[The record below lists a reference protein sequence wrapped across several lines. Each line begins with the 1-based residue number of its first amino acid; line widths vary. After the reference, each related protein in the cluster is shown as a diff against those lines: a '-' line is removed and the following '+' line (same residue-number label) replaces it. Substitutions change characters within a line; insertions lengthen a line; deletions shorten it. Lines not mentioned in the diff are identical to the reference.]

1 MVGVVTAVDA
11 VDVGVVD
18 GVVVVVVVV
27 VVEVEVVVVVEVV
40 FCNHSVK
47 ILITL
52 CEVSLKY
59 RFQQSS
65 GFDKFQI
72 ILFLAKFYLSAC
84 QSMYVCWSSI
94 KWGKRHLGCIGN

>member
-1 MVGVVTAVDA
+1 MVGVVTSVDA

-27 VVEVEVVVVVEVV
+27 DGEVEVVVVVEVV
-40 FCNHSVK
+40 FSNHSVK
-47 ILITL
+47 ISITL

-59 RFQQSS
+59 GFQQSS

-72 ILFLAKFYLSAC
+72 FLAKFYLSAC

>member
-27 VVEVEVVVVVEVV
+27 DVEVEVVVVVEVV
-40 FCNHSVK
+40 FSNHSVR
-47 ILITL
+47 ILIIL

-59 RFQQSS
+59 GFQQSP
-65 GFDKFQI
+65 GFDKFQ
-72 ILFLAKFYLSAC
+72 
-84 QSMYVCWSSI
+84 MV
-94 KWGKRHLGCIGN
+94 